1 MTRVWS
7 GLALLLLPGV
17 LFTLGSTK
25 KWNNKRRFGISALL
39 LALAAGVGLPPL
51 AIDAYPETY
60 RKTPVPFD
68 TISIANGSALFAE
81 NCVACHGP
89 QGKGDGVMAKSF
101 AKPPVD
107 MLTEPHTAK
116 HTAGDFFH
124 WLTFGIPDTGM
135 PVFAD
140 KLTEEDRWDV
150 VNYLH
155 AMSRGYQ
162 ARLMSPSGQ
171 ARAAPALHGPAQ
183 FLLYR
188 AGWLKRHP
196 QGFPRTEERPAGA
209 VLLAAVARAPGS
221 SSQSSIPGLPRPT
234 PCCWRCRK
242 MIPTPQELARSSP
255 RCPSRWSP
263 QGAPEIVRS
272 YALFRRTL
280 SKPDLLGEGTL
291 PRHMEF
297 LVDRFGYLRARWI
310 PDADGPGWNNTEI
323 LLQQLAQLNREKE
336 ILPPPGDH
344 VH

>member
-1 MTRVWS
+1 MGIIAAVLGRTRRWDKKLRIGVPAV
-7 GLALLLLPGV
+7 LIIAAL
-17 LFTLGSTK
+17 
-25 KWNNKRRFGISALL
+25 
-39 LALAAGVGLPPL
+39 GVGLPPL

-140 KLTEEDRWDV
+140 KLSEEDRWDV

-183 FLLYR
+183 LLLCGAR
-188 AGWLKRHP
+188 WLKRHP
-196 QGFPRTEERPAGA
+196 ERLPRTEERAAGA
-209 VLLAAVARAPGS
+209 VLLAAVAERLEQLRELYPRLTRGQHRAAG
-221 SSQSSIPGLPRPT
+221 
-234 PCCWRCRK
+234 
-242 MIPTPQELARSSP
+242 
-255 RCPSRWSP
+255 
-263 QGAPEIVRS
+263 GA
-272 YALFRRTL
+272 
-280 SKPDLLGEGTL
+280 GG
-291 PRHMEF
+291 
-297 LVDRFGYLRARWI
+297 
-310 PDADGPGWNNTEI
+310 
-323 LLQQLAQLNREKE
+323 
-336 ILPPPGDH
+336 
-344 VH
+344 

>member
-1 MTRVWS
+1 MPVGIAAAVFGRARRWDKK
-7 GLALLLLPGV
+7 LRIGV
-17 LFTLGSTK
+17 PAVLV
-25 KWNNKRRFGISALL
+25 IA
-39 LALAAGVGLPPL
+39 ALASACRPWLW
-51 AIDAYPETY
+51 
-60 RKTPVPFD
+60 TPIRRPTARPRCPFD
-68 TISIANGSALFAE
+68 TISIANGSGLFAE

-162 ARLMSPSGQ
+162 ARLMSPTVKPEQPQPNMGPPNFSYAAHDGSSGTLKDFRGQ
-171 ARAAPALHGPAQ
+171 KNVLLVLFSWPQSTRAPA
-183 FLLYR
+183 
-188 AGWLKRHP
+188 
-196 QGFPRTEERPAGA
+196 
-209 VLLAAVARAPGS
+209 GS
-221 SSQSSIPGLPRPT
+221 CASSIPGLPRPT
-234 PCCWRCRK
+234 RCCWRCRR
-242 MIPTPQELARSSP
+242 MTSDAQELAEHCRA
-255 RCPSRWSP
+255 
-263 QGAPEIVRS
+263 GA
-272 YALFRRTL
+272 
-280 SKPDLLGEGTL
+280 L
-291 PRHMEF
+291 PGGHAR
-297 LVDRFGYLRARWI
+297 RARDRAKLCPVPQNALETRSAGRGHPAAPHGI
-310 PDADGPGWNNTEI
+310 PGGPLRLSARALDTGCRRPRLESRRM